1 MAKKFVIFTS
11 NLNYIIESNAMRN
24 SPSSHILGLNKFFD
38 WSPEEFKETYLNHQ
52 VMPTNGGIP
61 TDNSIEENDI
71 PYIEPPSSLNWWKK
85 GAVSAVKNQGTCGCC
100 WAFSAVGGIEGINAI
115 ATKKLITL
123 SAQELV
129 DCDTASDGCTNGRET
144 NGWNWVIK
152 NGGIASEAAYPYKA
166 EKGICQASKI
176 ANSAT
181 ISSFAKVAQSEDA
194 LWRATATQ
202 PISVNV
208 DARDFQHYTK
218 DTGILDGRNC
228 KNTTDT
234 NHAVLIVGYD
244 RSKAGVDYWIVKN
257 SWGQDWGKKGYIWI
271 KRNTG
276 LPYGIANSATISSF
290 AKVAQSEDALWRA
303 TATQPISV
311 NVDARDF
318 QHYTKDTGI
327 LDGRNCKNTT
337 DTNHAVLIV
346 GYDRS
351 KAGVDYW
358 IVKNSWG
365 QDWGKKGYIWIK
377 RNTGLPYGVCA
388 INAWAYYP
396 IKK

>member
-1 MAKKFVIFTS
+1 MISYTPKLFLIFFIITTFITLFMLYYPNSSQKVHIKHLDKHLSEDEVIQLFKDWKKEYGRVYKDNEEMAKKFVIFTS
-11 NLNYIIESNAMRN
+11 NLNYIIESNARRN
-24 SPSSHILGLNKFFD
+24 SPSSHILGLNKFSD
-38 WSPEEFKETYLNHQ
+38 WSQEEFKETYLNQ
-52 VMPTNGGIP
+52 KEMAIDSDIP
-61 TDNSIEENDI
+61 TDNGIELKEI
-71 PYIEPPSSLNWWKK
+71 AYSEPPSSLDWRKK
-85 GAVSAVKNQGTCGCC
+85 GAVSAVKHQGTCGCC

-123 SAQELV
+123 STQELV
-129 DCDTASDGCTNGRET
+129 DCDTASCGCKNGRET

-152 NGGIASEAAYPYKA
+152 NGGIASDAAYPYKA
-166 EKGICQASKI
+166 EKGTCQASKI

-181 ISSFAKVAQSEDA
+181 ISSFAKVAISEDA
-194 LWRATATQ
+194 LWRATAIQ

-208 DARDFQHYTK
+208 DSRDFQYYTK
-218 DTGILDGRNC
+218 HTGILDGRNC

-271 KRNTG
+271 
-276 LPYGIANSATISSF
+276 
-290 AKVAQSEDALWRA
+290 Q
-303 TATQPISV
+303 
-311 NVDARDF
+311 
-318 QHYTKDTGI
+318 
-327 LDGRNCKNTT
+327 
-337 DTNHAVLIV
+337 
-346 GYDRS
+346 
-351 KAGVDYW
+351 
-358 IVKNSWG
+358 
-365 QDWGKKGYIWIK
+365 

>member
-1 MAKKFVIFTS
+1 MFSLLCF
-11 NLNYIIESNAMRN
+11 
-24 SPSSHILGLNKFFD
+24 
-38 WSPEEFKETYLNHQ
+38 
-52 VMPTNGGIP
+52 PT
-61 TDNSIEENDI
+61 
-71 PYIEPPSSLNWWKK
+71 
-85 GAVSAVKNQGTCGCC
+85 VQ
-100 WAFSAVGGIEGINAI
+100 
-115 ATKKLITL
+115 
-123 SAQELV
+123 
-129 DCDTASDGCTNGRET
+129 
-144 NGWNWVIK
+144 
-152 NGGIASEAAYPYKA
+152 
-166 EKGICQASKI
+166 
-176 ANSAT
+176 
-181 ISSFAKVAQSEDA
+181 
-194 LWRATATQ
+194 
-202 PISVNV
+202 
-208 DARDFQHYTK
+208 
-218 DTGILDGRNC
+218 
-228 KNTTDT
+228 
-234 NHAVLIVGYD
+234 
-244 RSKAGVDYWIVKN
+244 
-257 SWGQDWGKKGYIWI
+257 
-271 KRNTG
+271 
-276 LPYGIANSATISSF
+276 IANSATISSF